1 MISILFLLQYAF
13 QNFQELDGRINFV
26 ATKVVHLGDQLESVN
41 VPRARN
47 AEALHM
53 MRYLNLYFSEVGII
67 FPLSEIHNSV
77 ETSMTTRKWL

>member
-1 MISILFLLQYAF
+1 MQCNVSPLLQAAF
-13 QNFQELDGRINFV
+13 LNFQELDGQINFV

-53 MRYLNLYFSEVGII
+53 MRDRK
-67 FPLSEIHNSV
+67 SV
-77 ETSMTTRKWL
+77 V

>member
-1 MISILFLLQYAF
+1 MQCNVSPLLQAAF
-13 QNFQELDGRINFV
+13 SNFQELDGRINFV

-53 MRYLNLYFSEVGII
+53 MRYLNLYFAEVSLL
-67 FPLSEIHNSV
+67 FSTLW
-77 ETSMTTRKWL
+77 TT